1 MSNELDKL
9 ETHEEVKDYFFNEL
23 KLKLGYTKDES
34 VYNDYWLR
42 IEIDSTILADVVM
55 ESRKNIK

>member
-1 MSNELDKL
+1 MNDELDKL

-34 VYNDYWLR
+34 VYNDDWLR
-42 IEIDSTILADVVM
+42 IEIDSTVLADVVM
-55 ESRKNIK
+55 ESRKNTK